1 MYFILTASK
10 DTYVTNKVINNAFSA
25 SDANVGRA
33 STLDLFR
40 LYNESTLPSGS
51 GVMST
56 GVPNNI
62 NELSRLMIK
71 FNYEKI
77 TSLMNNTLDLNSSD
91 FQCHLKLY
99 DVMGGQATP
108 SDFTVMAFPLSQSFD
123 EGIGKNIVS
132 FSDLGC
138 TNFITASYSNSTVY
152 PWYMSGANQEGIIDL
167 TVSTPVA
174 ATADQFTFS
183 GIATEDGVITLI
195 SYDNGTSFTTK
206 TYIAKAGST
215 TGTEQSDGTIAF
227 DSGVDADASAAQLEI
242 AIDGVTGHNGKIG
255 TTLAGASL
263 TLAQTVA
270 GVEGNTKIKT
280 SAGFNDSCSTN
291 PPARF
296 TGGTSKYPANIDYI
310 VSGNLNDGNGMTGL
324 GVAQQFVEG
333 SENLSMNITT
343 IVSATVAGILP
354 DCGLRISFTGSQEQD
369 NKTRFVKRFASRHV
383 SNFNLRPRIE
393 VSYNDSLIDN
403 HKNFYFDLSGSLFL
417 KNFHRGIPANILSGS
432 SLTEVTGTDC
442 ILVTLRS
449 GSWSQAISASQ
460 MQAGTMMND
469 TNKGGVVETY
479 NYVTG
484 VYSASF
490 AISSSDSRVVD
501 FSTSLADMVS
511 RTGSITFDEYWSS
524 ADGLTGY
531 YTGSIT
537 VDRIPRY
544 AFNVNPR
551 RLELIVTNAKSEY
564 TFGTKALFR
573 VFVRDFEETQK
584 VSRLPYSLNSVI
596 LEKVYYRI
604 RDTVDNTI
612 VVPFKTTNEGTRLS
626 SDSGGMFF
634 ETYVDFAKG
643 RTYTIDFL
651 IQEAGIEIIEEGK
664 NVNFSIR

>member
-152 PWYMSGANQEGIIDL
+152 PWYMSGANQEGVIDK
-167 TVSTPVA
+167 TP
-174 ATADQFTFS
+174 
-183 GIATEDGVITLI
+183 
-195 SYDNGTSFTTK
+195 
-206 TYIAKAGST
+206 
-215 TGTEQSDGTIAF
+215 
-227 DSGVDADASAAQLEI
+227 
-242 AIDGVTGHNGKIG
+242 
-255 TTLAGASL
+255 ASL
-263 TLAQTVA
+263 
-270 GVEGNTKIKT
+270 
-280 SAGFNDSCSTN
+280 S
-291 PPARF
+291 
-296 TGGTSKYPANIDYI
+296 YPTDIDYI
-310 VSGNLNDGNGMTGL
+310 VSGNLNDGNGTVGL
-324 GVAQQFVEG
+324 GVSQRFIEG
-333 SENLSMNITT
+333 NENLSMDITT

-460 MQAGTMMND
+460 MQAGTMVND
-469 TNKGGVVETY
+469 TNKEGVVETY